1 MRSYHSFMLIEVE
14 LNTAKLNGF
23 YFAKNLKPQLQ
34 YIITFIIRHLAAPRP
49 TLRH

>member
-34 YIITFIIRHLAAPRP
+34 CIITLLLSDIWLPQG
-49 TLRH
+49 